1 MSEKTRLLGIAL
13 NCEFNEA
20 TLRQI
25 LNPLGKIEAIVTKID
40 RAGNTRVMLQTDF
53 SDAVLHEALKPVGG
67 ILRIEEILHGT
78 KVIPNSE
85 TDYSAAPVAAVN
97 WIHRPIVRNS

>member
-13 NCEFNEA
+13 NGEFNEA
-20 TLRQI
+20 TLRQT
-25 LNPLGKIEAIVTKID
+25 LNPLGKIETIVTKID
-40 RAGNTRVMLQTDF
+40 HAGNTGVMLQTDF
-53 SDAVLHEALKPVGG
+53 SDAALYEALKPVGG
-67 ILRIEEILHGT
+67 ILRMQEILQGT

-85 TDYSAAPVAAVN
+85 IDYSAAPVAAVN